1 MRTNRFSAT
10 LGAALLFATASLSG
24 PAGADAPKPGAP
36 VTASPAATASPAVGA
51 SPAATASPTVG
62 ASPAATASPAVGAS
76 PAVTA
81 SPTVGASPAGGATPG
96 SAAVAESA
104 SSNAA
109 STGTSAAGGLP
120 SPLTPDAVLKY
131 ASEHRAEITAA
142 KAKASAM
149 AQVPKQAGALPD
161 PMVMVSIDHLPITL
175 DGISASIQMQQDLP
189 LSGLR
194 GAKTRAAE
202 ADAQAAVAAADKT
215 KLDVEYQA
223 LSAYLM
229 VVEAKRMTGVLDD
242 QLAIAKQVA
251 LVAKARLSASD
262 PAGVEVLRAQLDVV
276 RLEGERAA
284 VDADLKSA
292 ASMLEA
298 ALGRPVKGDVPE
310 CQLTLPTADP
320 PALDVLVKRAAEK
333 RPELAAMKAGV
344 AKASA
349 GVDVMESMFSPMGFV
364 RAGSAFDMSAG
375 PGFMLMI
382 GVSVPLWRD
391 KLHAGE
397 AEAKSMVTMADADV
411 AAMSKMIEGE
421 VGAARQA
428 VIASRTRLSTARDKV
443 LPLSKSIL
451 ELTIGTYAS
460 GQVPLLSV
468 LDAEKAVRDAK
479 MEEVLAEIKAAAAWA
494 RLGRAIGVVKV
505 GV

>member
-10 LGAALLFATASLSG
+10 LGAALLFATASLST
-24 PAGADAPKPGAP
+24 PAGADAPKPEAP
-36 VTASPAATASPAVGA
+36 TTASPAATASPAVGA
-51 SPAATASPTVG
+51 SPAATASP
-62 ASPAATASPAVGAS
+62 AVGAS
-76 PAVTA
+76 SA
-81 SPTVGASPAGGATPG
+81 
-96 SAAVAESA
+96 AAVAESA
-104 SSNAA
+104 SPNAA
-109 STGTSAAGGLP
+109 STGTSATGGLP

-142 KAKASAM
+142 RAKASAM

-161 PMVMVSIDHLPITL
+161 PMVMVSIDHLPINL
-175 DGISASIQMQQDLP
+175 EGISASIQMQQDLP

-202 ADAQAAVAAADKT
+202 ADAKAAVAQADKT

-364 RAGSAFDMSAG
+364 RAGSAWDMSAG

-411 AAMSKMIEGE
+411 TAMSKMIEGE

-428 VIASRTRLSTARDKV
+428 VIAARTRLSTVRDKV